1 MNQSIN
7 KYWQYLLIYT
17 AISFGG
23 MALPVFIG
31 RELFVL
37 ITATIG
43 VIYCIIN
50 RAFKKNVLI
59 QFILIFTISLLIPF
73 SASDLSIGSMLSISG
88 SLFFTYA
95 VIICDKKMFLKRFLN
110 TLLIIAII
118 SLILYSLTRIYGVGI
133 FNPIFPYLTKV
144 SSDTLAEGVYSYGG
158 YIYRWTTV
166 HSLRNCGPFGE
177 PGQYQGVLSIALY
190 FSLFKKHCFK
200 NVRERKLYILVFTIT
215 MLSTLSTNGYI
226 ALSILY
232 IGYLCC
238 VKQDRN
244 IKVFIKRLLI
254 LTIVLFIFTDL
265 GKDFF
270 KVAIYDK
277 FFSDGNF
284 SLTSNTTGGR
294 TRGIIEMIEYISQN
308 PFVLIGIGYDN
319 LDKLNFDTVSGLPK
333 LLFAIG
339 IIPILVLF
347 NGIIHFSSHFTQYK
361 NEYIIIILLFLSMGF
376 GQSQIMIPTIFFMIF
391 YNVLTYKNNF

>member
-1 MNQSIN
+1 M
-7 KYWQYLLIYT
+7 
-17 AISFGG
+17 
-23 MALPVFIG
+23 
-31 RELFVL
+31 
-37 ITATIG
+37 
-43 VIYCIIN
+43 
-50 RAFKKNVLI
+50 
-59 QFILIFTISLLIPF
+59 
-73 SASDLSIGSMLSISG
+73 
-88 SLFFTYA
+88 
-95 VIICDKKMFLKRFLN
+95 
-110 TLLIIAII
+110 
-118 SLILYSLTRIYGVGI
+118 YSLTRIYGVGI

-177 PGQYQGVLSIALY
+177 PGQYQGVLSVALY

-319 LDKLNFDTVSGLPK
+319 LDKP
-333 LLFAIG
+333 
-339 IIPILVLF
+339 
-347 NGIIHFSSHFTQYK
+347 
-361 NEYIIIILLFLSMGF
+361 
-376 GQSQIMIPTIFFMIF
+376 
-391 YNVLTYKNNF
+391 